1 MEKKPLISIIV
12 PVYNAGQYLSRC
24 IDSLLIQD
32 IYELILVNDGSTD
45 NSREICDKYGAH
57 DERIR
62 VFHCEN
68 NGVSVAR
75 NIGISNAQGDW
86 IAFVDADD
94 WVEPNWISSLAEEKL
109 EDSTDI
115 VIFGLQKVKNHKV
128 ISKESPALKQVL
140 SCEDFISSGF
150 YNFSACAYLFKKSI
164 IDKYNIQFPEGLK
177 FSEDQAFILKYISVS
192 RNIQLIDKMLYNYYI
207 HESSTV
213 GKNITTFGWAI
224 SNISVAN
231 DFLRFCLQYGVP
243 KSFYDKQIR
252 KLYDAFLMYYN
263 MVQIKNYIKD
273 QQLYLIEYKE
283 TLKLYP
289 DFKSQT
295 TFRLA
300 SYYLMLPRILEFR
313 KKIKKLLF
321 RKSL

>member
-94 WVEPNWISSLAEEKL
+94 WVESNWCSVLKSNIELHNCDLYTFGYNRVSETEKL
-109 EDSTDI
+109 ST
-115 VIFGLQKVKNHKV
+115 N
-128 ISKESPALKQVL
+128 
-140 SCEDFISSGF
+140 
-150 YNFSACAYLFKKSI
+150 
-164 IDKYNIQFPEGLK
+164 
-177 FSEDQAFILKYISVS
+177 ILKKAIET
-192 RNIQLIDKMLYNYYI
+192 NFNF
-207 HESSTV
+207 
-213 GKNITTFGWAI
+213 ITTSNYHYAVWAYI
-224 SNISVAN
+224 
-231 DFLRFCLQYGVP
+231 FLKVYYQTIC
-243 KSFYDKQIR
+243 DKVSCR
-252 KLYDAFLMYYN
+252 
-263 MVQIKNYIKD
+263 
-273 QQLYLIEYKE
+273 
-283 TLKLYP
+283 
-289 DFKSQT
+289 S
-295 TFRLA
+295 
-300 SYYLMLPRILEFR
+300 
-313 KKIKKLLF
+313 
-321 RKSL
+321 